1 MLLGLRIQA
10 FTVVEE
16 VEVTFGPGLTVLT
29 GETGAG
35 KSILVDALGLLLG
48 GRAEA
53 GVVRAGAE
61 EAVVEAVFQRTAA
74 LAGRLQALGLPDRG
88 EEVCVRRVVG
98 RSGRGRVHVNGG
110 LATVGVLG
118 QLLQGLLDVAGQHA
132 HVALFQ
138 PAFQRTLLDRAG
150 RVPTARE
157 AYQTAYTA
165 LQAVDRELEALGGA
179 VNAEERLAFLR
190 FQVEE
195 VERLSPSVD
204 EDMRLEEERRRLVS
218 VERLRAAA
226 EEAMARL
233 TEEGGA
239 AESAGR
245 ALAAVEDGLRQDA
258 QLQSGALALR
268 TATAELDE
276 AASCLRS
283 YLSGLEADPQRL
295 REVEDRLDAL
305 RRLCRKH
312 GTDLP
317 GVLSRL
323 AALRVDA
330 EKLSGRHEALG
341 VLRTQ
346 RGTLEARAWEAARAL
361 RTERERAAAT
371 LGRAVQAVLAE
382 LALAGARF
390 RVEVAAADALGAEG
404 ADDVEF
410 LFSANPG
417 EALRPLHRV
426 ASGGEASRVLL
437 GLRRVFLER
446 DACETVVLDEA
457 DAGVGGAVADAVGR
471 LVRQVAKG
479 RQVLCVTHLPQVAA
493 HADAHLVVHKL
504 QAKGRVASAVTS
516 LTPGAARV
524 AELAR
529 MLSGVK
535 VSDGAMQA
543 AEALLRGATP
553 SRPLGGPG
561 RLRTQGSTSP
571 IAPSS
576 SGAVASPPRGCP
588 G

>member
-1 MLLGLRIQA
+1 MLLGLRIHH

-35 KSILVDALGLLLG
+35 KSLLVDALGLLLG
-48 GRAEA
+48 ARADA
-53 GVVRAGAE
+53 SVVRAGAE

-74 LAGRLQALGLPDRG
+74 LAERLHALGLPDAG
-88 EEVCVRRVVG
+88 EEVSVRRVVG
-98 RSGRGRVHVNGG
+98 RTGRGRVHINGG
-110 LATVGVLG
+110 LATLGVLG

-138 PAFQRTLLDRAG
+138 PLFQRSLLDRVG
-150 RVPTARE
+150 RVPAARE
-157 AYQTAYTA
+157 AYLRAYGL
-165 LQAVDRELEALGGA
+165 LQAVDAEFEALGGA
-179 VNAEERLAFLR
+179 SGAEERLSFLR
-190 FQVEE
+190 FQLQE
-195 VERLSPSVD
+195 VEALAPSTD
-204 EDMRLEEERRRLVS
+204 EEGRLEEERRRLAS

-226 EEAMARL
+226 LEATAHL

-245 ALAAVEDGLRQDA
+245 ARAAMEEALRHDG
-258 QLQSGALALR
+258 QLQQAATALC
-268 TATAELDE
+268 TATAELEE
-276 AASCLRS
+276 AASLLRS
-283 YLSGLEADPQRL
+283 YLSRLEADPQRL
-295 REVEDRLDAL
+295 LEVEDRLDAL

-312 GTDLP
+312 GTDVP
-317 GVLSRL
+317 GVLARA
-323 AALRVDA
+323 AALRVETERLA
-330 EKLSGRHEALG
+330 GRHEALEA
-341 VLRTQ
+341 LRTR
-346 RGTLEARAWEAARAL
+346 RGLLESAAWDAARAL
-361 RTERERAAAT
+361 RGERERGAAT
-371 LGRAVQAVLAE
+371 LGRAVQAVLGE

-417 EALRPLHRV
+417 EVLRPLQKV
-426 ASGGEASRVLL
+426 ASGGEASRLLL

-471 LVRQVAKG
+471 LVRQVAQG

-493 HADAHLVVHKL
+493 HADAHLVVHKSL
-504 QAKGRVASAVTS
+504 AAGRMSSAVTS
-516 LTPGAARV
+516 LGPGAPRV

-535 VSDGAMQA
+535 VSEAAMQA
-543 AEALLRGATP
+543 AEALLQGATP
-553 SRPLGGPG
+553 GRHRVSPG
-561 RLRTQGSTSP
+561 RPRPQPSTLP
-571 IAPSS
+571 T
-576 SGAVASPPRGCP
+576 R
-588 G
+588 